1 MLIFSSFTPDQ
12 PLIQP
17 AAPYFANRKPAVES
31 GSQDTN
37 QATNAPQVFSAFAKW
52 LGSAYPESMTKKARL
67 NKTDWLLAGFAA
79 LAEDGPDAL
88 KAEPLARRL
97 GTTKG
102 SFYWHF
108 TDVPA
113 YHAAMLDLWAE
124 QATTHIPAE
133 LDAEPTPAAKLRRLS
148 QIIAAHRSETL
159 GGVKLDT
166 AIRAWSR
173 ANPVVADR
181 LAQVDG
187 QRLGYLENLLQETG
201 ITNPEWA
208 RIIYAADIG
217 MEDLTSRDGHENT
230 SAMGSLVDLVL
241 ALR

>member
-1 MLIFSSFTPDQ
+1 MD
-12 PLIQP
+12 
-17 AAPYFANRKPAVES
+17 
-31 GSQDTN
+31 
-37 QATNAPQVFSAFAKW
+37 
-52 LGSAYPESMTKKARL
+52 SAYPQRMSKKPRL
-67 NKTDWLLAGFAA
+67 SRTDWLLAGFAA

-108 TDVPA
+108 DDVPA
-113 YHAAMLDLWAE
+113 FHAAMMDLWAD
-124 QATTHIPAE
+124 QAVSHIPAA
-133 LDAEPTPAAKLRRLS
+133 LDAETTPAARLRKLS
-148 QIIAAHRSETL
+148 QIVAAHRSETL
-159 GGVKLDT
+159 GGIKLDA
-166 AIRAWSR
+166 AIRAWAR
-173 ANPVVADR
+173 ANGSVAEQ
-181 LAQVDG
+181 LGAVDS
-187 QRLGYLENLLQETG
+187 QRMNILEALLTETG

-217 MEDLTSRDGHENT
+217 MEDLSSRDRADNS

>member
-1 MLIFSSFTPDQ
+1 
-12 PLIQP
+12 
-17 AAPYFANRKPAVES
+17 
-31 GSQDTN
+31 
-37 QATNAPQVFSAFAKW
+37 
-52 LGSAYPESMTKKARL
+52 MTKKPRL
-67 NKTDWLLAGFAA
+67 SKTDWLLAGFAA
-79 LAEDGPDAL
+79 LAEDGPEAL

-108 TDVPA
+108 ADVPA
-113 YHAAMLDLWAE
+113 YHTAMLDLWAD
-124 QATTHIPAE
+124 QAVSHIPAA

-148 QIIAAHRSETL
+148 QIIAAHRSESL
-159 GGVKLDT
+159 GGVKLDA

-173 ANPVVADR
+173 ANPLVADR

-187 QRLGYLENLLQETG
+187 HRLGFLETLLNETG

-217 MEDLTSRDGHENT
+217 MEDLSARDARDNT
-230 SAMGSLVDLVL
+230 SSMGSLVDLVL

>member
-1 MLIFSSFTPDQ
+1 MSQ
-12 PLIQP
+12 K
-17 AAPYFANRKPAVES
+17 KP
-31 GSQDTN
+31 
-37 QATNAPQVFSAFAKW
+37 
-52 LGSAYPESMTKKARL
+52 RL
-67 NKTDWLLAGFAA
+67 NKTDWLLAGFTA
-79 LAEDGPDAL
+79 LAEDGPEAL

-108 TDVPA
+108 ADVPA

-124 QATTHIPAE
+124 QATSHIPAA
-133 LDAEPTPAAKLRRLS
+133 LADEPTPVAKLRKLS

-159 GGVKLDT
+159 GGVKLDA
-166 AIRAWSR
+166 AIRAWAR
-173 ANPVVADR
+173 ADQAVAER
-181 LAQVDG
+181 LAQVDK
-187 QRLGYLENLLQETG
+187 QRLEFLEGLLGETG

-217 MEDLTSRDGHENT
+217 MEDLTTRDGIDNI

>member
-1 MLIFSSFTPDQ
+1 MSQ
-12 PLIQP
+12 K
-17 AAPYFANRKPAVES
+17 KP
-31 GSQDTN
+31 
-37 QATNAPQVFSAFAKW
+37 
-52 LGSAYPESMTKKARL
+52 RL
-67 NKTDWLLAGFAA
+67 SKTDWLLAGFTA

-108 TDVPA
+108 ADVPA
-113 YHAAMLDLWAE
+113 YHSAMLDLWAH
-124 QATTHIPAE
+124 QAVRHIPDE
-133 LDAEPTPAAKLRRLS
+133 MESEPTATAKLRKLS
-148 QIIAAHRSETL
+148 QIVTSQRPDSL
-159 GGVKLDT
+159 GGLKLDA
-166 AIRAWSR
+166 AIRAWAR
-173 ANPVVADR
+173 ANPLVAERLAEVDRDR
-181 LAQVDG
+181 LSV
-187 QRLGYLENLLQETG
+187 LETLLSETG

-217 MEDLTSRDGHENT
+217 MEDLSARDQGDNA

>member
-1 MLIFSSFTPDQ
+1 
-12 PLIQP
+12 
-17 AAPYFANRKPAVES
+17 
-31 GSQDTN
+31 
-37 QATNAPQVFSAFAKW
+37 
-52 LGSAYPESMTKKARL
+52 MTKKTRL
-67 NKTDWLLAGFAA
+67 NQTDWLLAGFAA
-79 LAEDGPDAL
+79 LAEDGPEAL

-108 TDVPA
+108 ADVPA

-124 QATTHIPAE
+124 QATSHIPAALE
-133 LDAEPTPAAKLRRLS
+133 AEPTPVAKLRRLS
-148 QIIAAHRSETL
+148 QIIATHRSESL
-159 GGVKLDT
+159 GGVKLDA

-173 ANPVVADR
+173 ANPVVAER
-181 LAQVDG
+181 LASVDG
-187 QRLGYLENLLQETG
+187 QRLGFLETLLNETG

-217 MEDLTSRDGHENT
+217 MEDLSARDSNDNT

>member
-1 MLIFSSFTPDQ
+1 MSQ
-12 PLIQP
+12 K
-17 AAPYFANRKPAVES
+17 KP
-31 GSQDTN
+31 
-37 QATNAPQVFSAFAKW
+37 
-52 LGSAYPESMTKKARL
+52 RL
-67 NKTDWLLAGFAA
+67 TKTDWLLAGFTA

-108 TDVPA
+108 ADVPA

-124 QATTHIPAE
+124 QAVSHIPAAME
-133 LDAEPTPAAKLRRLS
+133 AEPTPTAKLRKLS
-148 QIIAAHRSETL
+148 QIVAAHRPESL
-159 GGVKLDT
+159 GGLKLDA
-166 AIRAWSR
+166 AIRAWAR
-173 ANPVVADR
+173 ANALVADR
-181 LAQVDG
+181 LAEVDRE
-187 QRLGYLENLLQETG
+187 RLRFLENLLSETG

-217 MEDLTSRDGHENT
+217 MEDLSARDQADNA

>member
-1 MLIFSSFTPDQ
+1 MSK
-12 PLIQP
+12 
-17 AAPYFANRKPAVES
+17 KP
-31 GSQDTN
+31 
-37 QATNAPQVFSAFAKW
+37 
-52 LGSAYPESMTKKARL
+52 RL
-67 NKTDWLLAGFAA
+67 TKTDWLLAGFAA
-79 LAEDGPDAL
+79 LSEDGPDAL

-108 TDVPA
+108 ADVPA
-113 YHAAMLDLWAE
+113 YHSAMLDLWAD
-124 QATTHIPAE
+124 QATSHIPAA
-133 LDAEPTPAAKLRRLS
+133 LDAEPTPVAKLRRLS
-148 QIIAAHRSETL
+148 QIVAAHRSESL
-159 GGVKLDT
+159 GGVKLDA

-181 LAQVDG
+181 LAHVDG
-187 QRLGYLENLLQETG
+187 QRLSVLEKLLDETG

-217 MEDLTSRDGHENT
+217 MEDLSARDTKDNT
-230 SAMGSLVDLVL
+230 NAMGSLVDLVL

>member
-1 MLIFSSFTPDQ
+1 MSK
-12 PLIQP
+12 
-17 AAPYFANRKPAVES
+17 KP
-31 GSQDTN
+31 
-37 QATNAPQVFSAFAKW
+37 
-52 LGSAYPESMTKKARL
+52 RL
-67 NKTDWLLAGFAA
+67 TKTDWLLAGFAA
-79 LAEDGPDAL
+79 LSEDGPEAL

-108 TDVPA
+108 ADVPA
-113 YHAAMLDLWAE
+113 YHSAMLDLWAD
-124 QATTHIPAE
+124 QATSHIPDA
-133 LDAEPTPAAKLRRLS
+133 LDSEPTPVAKLRRLS

-159 GGVKLDT
+159 GGVKLDA

-173 ANPVVADR
+173 ANTVVADR
-181 LAQVDG
+181 LAKVDR
-187 QRLGYLENLLQETG
+187 QRLGLLEKLLDETG

-217 MEDLTSRDGHENT
+217 MEDLSARDTKDNT
-230 SAMGSLVDLVL
+230 NAMGSLVDLVL